1 MKKALHVITLI
12 VIGIGA
18 WLPQS
23 AAQDKKLER
32 IRIGGGAVG
41 APQMTMW
48 FAKEAN
54 LYEKHGLAVEA
65 IHIPGSSLALQAM
78 LSGEYSA
85 RRHSFYASQFGRR
98 RYRHSRD
105 DSEEIFVLYL
115 Q

>member
-1 MKKALHVITLI
+1 MKKAIYVITLV

-18 WLPQS
+18 GFPQS

-54 LYEKHGLAVEA
+54 PLREA
-65 IHIPGSSLALQAM
+65 RTRGRSNSYTGELFGVAGDALRRGAD
-78 LSGEYSA
+78 YSA
-85 RRHSFYASQFGRR
+85 RRHGFNAS
-98 RYRHSRD
+98 
-105 DSEEIFVLYL
+105 
-115 Q
+115 